1 MHNHL
6 NGNEL
11 RILMQM
17 KLISL
22 TIVEH
27 KDSLRNRDKH
37 QLENGLFYYIKNWNK
52 NNRVGTSFAVQK
64 QRSQVAKSN
73 VLTNDNVNI
82 QQ

>member
-27 KDSLRNRDKH
+27 KDSLRNRDKQ

-52 NNRVGTSFAVQK
+52 NDRVGTSFAVQK

>member
-27 KDSLRNRDKH
+27 KDSLRNQNKQ

-52 NNRVGTSFAVQK
+52 NDRVGTSFAVQK